1 MHYIMDKVEEVIN
14 GGDGSREEAQSND
27 VENLAIPMAMPA
39 TTFNASNGQPI
50 LMLSSPV
57 YIMETDPTATTYST
71 SPHHPPLGATQV
83 ASVSTIQLVEA
94 GECLEGGTEEPD
106 WKELFLSTINQILGE
121 LSHELHELKYAAIIS
136 RNLANEAQD
145 ALTNLLERTY
155 GAIKEMKNAA
165 VENNGRERKEAVTKA
180 FSEVSACLKS
190 VRAIKVENVDVLEFP
205 TKEQMRHLPRILKV
219 IDDKIQQQA
228 DLEPEILEIQK
239 LHPGAGDNNAI
250 LIRLKHLLQ
259 NEIIYDVAEFEGYI
273 QCIRANLNHVSME

>member
-1 MHYIMDKVEEVIN
+1 MSDLLTEASDSPTLSTGPSAALVTDANSAAPPHIDVGSDNEDDSPGGSWLDFPRLWIVISIVLVLAICCFAILTQYDQLCYTMDGAMHYIMDKVEEVIN
-14 GGDGSREEAQSND
+14 GGDGSREEAESND
-27 VENLAIPMAMPA
+27 VENVAIPMAMPA
-39 TTFNASNGQPI
+39 TTFNTSNGQPI

-57 YIMETDPTATTYST
+57 YIMETDPTATNFST

-83 ASVSTIQLVEA
+83 ASVSAIQLVKA

-121 LSHELHELKYAAIIS
+121 LSHELHELKYAVIIS

-180 FSEVSACLKS
+180 FSEVKPS
-190 VRAIKVENVDVLEFP
+190 DP
-205 TKEQMRHLPRILKV
+205 
-219 IDDKIQQQA
+219 
-228 DLEPEILEIQK
+228 
-239 LHPGAGDNNAI
+239 
-250 LIRLKHLLQ
+250 
-259 NEIIYDVAEFEGYI
+259 
-273 QCIRANLNHVSME
+273 